1 VAGETVIQFQG
12 TASNFIY
19 ERRFKMQKIMLIL
32 IFCISFVGCT
42 PIVVP
47 VTELVNFPI
56 VLRTEAIKGET
67 KNNNR
72 AAGFVFVRVYS
83 DNKENTKFSVLI
95 SDLAPKS
102 IHSGQIRVGEC
113 NDKSDKF
120 FAQLNSIQADEFG
133 DGQNETLLP
142 TKKFDANKA
151 KQQNLF
157 IVYYQRSEGDPKGTG
172 DPIVCGDLKYRK

>member
-1 VAGETVIQFQG
+1 M
-12 TASNFIY
+12 
-19 ERRFKMQKIMLIL
+19 KKIMFILIL
-32 IFCISFVGCT
+32 CAPFIFTGCT

-47 VTELVNFPI
+47 ITEVVNFPI
-56 VLRTEAIKGET
+56 VLRTEAIKGEI

-95 SDLAPKS
+95 SDLIPKS
-102 IHSGQIRVGEC
+102 VHAGQIRVGEC
-113 NDKSDKF
+113 EDKTDKVF
-120 FAQLNSIQADEFG
+120 SALNSIQADEFG
-133 DGQNETLLP
+133 DGQSETLLP

-157 IVYYQRSEGDPKGTG
+157 IVYYQRGEGDPKGTG
-172 DPIVCGDLKYRK
+172 DPIVCGDLKYRR

>member
-12 TASNFIY
+12 TASNFVY

>member
-1 VAGETVIQFQG
+1 
-12 TASNFIY
+12 
-19 ERRFKMQKIMLIL
+19 MQKIMLIL
-32 IFCISFVGCT
+32 TFCVSFVACT
-42 PIVVP
+42 PIVIP
-47 VTELVNFPI
+47 ITEVVNFPI
-56 VLRTEAIKGET
+56 ILRTEAIKGEAR
-67 KNNNR
+67 NNNR
-72 AAGFVFVRVYS
+72 AAGFVFVKVYS

-95 SDLAPKS
+95 SDLVPKS

-133 DGQNETLLP
+133 DGEVETTLP

-157 IVYYQRSEGDPKGTG
+157 IVYYQRGEGDPKGTG